1 MRQDL
6 YFPIR
11 LPFANKNIRDINYS
25 IVNTTYI
32 SAEDKIINLR
42 SLAGK
47 TNLKLYK
54 HLSNYYDEMNIR
66 KQTGNFEFE
75 EDFLSKNFEGIGK
88 FYHEVLLLKNFVQTK
103 PQVKDMNIISI

>member
-11 LPFANKNIRDINYS
+11 LPFANKNIRDIICS

-32 SAEDKIINLR
+32 SAEDMIINLR

-54 HLSNYYDEMNIR
+54 NLSKYYDEMNIR
-66 KQTGNFEFE
+66 KQSGNFEFE
-75 EDFLSKNFEGIGK
+75 ENFFSKNLGGIGK
-88 FYHEVLLLKNFVQTK
+88 FYHEVLLLKKFVQTK
-103 PQVKDMNIISI
+103 PQIKDMNIIFI